1 MVEHIVVMKSKPE
14 TTEEQKKD
22 LVKRLQSLKDKI
34 PGIITASA
42 GINFV
47 ADEKR
52 NLGFSAGLVVKFE
65 SREALNNYL
74 PHPAHL
80 EVVEYLRQV
89 MESWAVIDYEC

>member
-14 TTEEQKKD
+14 TTEEQKEE

-34 PGIITASA
+34 PGILHASA

-52 NLGFSAGLVVKFE
+52 NFGFTVGLVVRFE

-74 PHPAHL
+74 PHPAHQ
-80 EVVEYLRQV
+80 EVVGYLRQV